1 LNQKGKLKID
11 PTFIKNIL
19 LIRLRRI
26 GDIVLTTPAIS
37 ALREKFPQAHL
48 TYLVEKPYLELVEGN
63 PSLNEILVVPANQS
77 RRDFIR
83 WLWRQRKK
91 TYDILIDFHG
101 GPRASWTTFLAKAK
115 IKIGYKIKYKSFIY
129 DLAIPRGRQ
138 NGYFHSVESHLNL
151 VRVLGANP
159 STLPPLYLPPA
170 KNEEKEKVNNLLKE
184 NNLQGC
190 KPVVIHISA
199 GNQFR
204 NWGEKNI
211 LTLCQ
216 LLSRHPK
223 LKIILIGSEED
234 KKAEKALLSKGP
246 PGVVSMVGKLNL
258 RELRELIS
266 FSSLFVGPDSG
277 PMHIAASTQT
287 PLVVY
292 FGPTLPANFA
302 PWQAKALLLEK
313 KFDCRPC
320 PQRKCIYG
328 DFRCLRSITPQE
340 VYKACL
346 HLIGLEEE

>member
-1 LNQKGKLKID
+1 MNQKGKLKID
-11 PTFIKNIL
+11 PSFIKKIL

-37 ALREKFPQAHL
+37 ALKEKFPQAHL

-63 PSLNEILVVPANQS
+63 PNLDEILVVPASQS

-83 WLWRQRKK
+83 WLWSQRKK
-91 TYDILIDFHG
+91 SYDVLIDFHG
-101 GPRASWTTFLAKAK
+101 GPRASLMTFLAKAK
-115 IKIGYKIKYKSFIY
+115 VKVGYKIKYKSFIY

-151 VRVLGANP
+151 VRALGANP
-159 STLPPLYLPPA
+159 STWPPLYLPPA
-170 KNEEKEKVNNLLKE
+170 KNEEKERVNNLLKE
-184 NNLQGC
+184 YNLQAC
-190 KPVVIHISA
+190 KSVVIHISA
-199 GNQFR
+199 GNRFR

-211 LTLCQ
+211 LDLCQ
-216 LLSRHPK
+216 LLSRHSK

-234 KKAEKALLSKGP
+234 KKAEQAILGKGP

-258 RELRELIS
+258 RELRELL
-266 FSSLFVGPDSG
+266 SSASLCVGPDSG

-287 PLVVY
+287 PLVAY
-292 FGPTLPANFA
+292 FGPTLPANFG

-313 KFDCRPC
+313 EFDCRPC

-346 HLIGLEEE
+346 RLMALEEE

>member
-1 LNQKGKLKID
+1 MNLKGKPKID
-11 PTFIKNIL
+11 PSFIKKIL

-37 ALREKFPQAHL
+37 VLREKFPQAHL

-63 PSLNEILVVPANQS
+63 PNLDEILIVPANQS

-83 WLWRQRKK
+83 WLWHQRRNS
-91 TYDILIDFHG
+91 YDAVIDFHG
-101 GPRASWTTFLAKAK
+101 GPRASLMTFLAKAK
-115 IKIGYKIKYKSFIY
+115 LKIGYKIKYKSFIY

-151 VRVLGANP
+151 VRALGASP
-159 STLPPLYLPPA
+159 LTLPPLYLPPA
-170 KNEEKEKVNNLLKE
+170 KEEEKERVNNFIEKYGLR
-184 NNLQGC
+184 NC

-211 LTLCQ
+211 LGLCQ
-216 LLSRHPK
+216 LLNHHRQ

-234 KKAEKALLSKGP
+234 KRTEQALLAKGP
-246 PGVVSMVGKLNL
+246 PLLVSMVGKLNL

-277 PMHIAASTQT
+277 PMHITASTQT

-302 PWQAKALLLEK
+302 PWQAKALCLEK
-313 KFDCRPC
+313 ELDCRPC

-346 HLIGLEEE
+346 HLIDLEEE